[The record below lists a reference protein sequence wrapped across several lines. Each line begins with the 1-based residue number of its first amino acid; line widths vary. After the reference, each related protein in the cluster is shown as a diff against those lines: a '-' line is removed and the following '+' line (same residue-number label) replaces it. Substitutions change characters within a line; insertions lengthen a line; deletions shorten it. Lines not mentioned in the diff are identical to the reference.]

1 MDRLLVEGT
10 EFGRYRLLDPLGA
23 GAMGEVHRAYDTGTD
38 RVVALKLLSP
48 QFAGD
53 TVYRK
58 RFQREAQ
65 IVARLSNP
73 HIVPLHDFGEIDGR
87 LFLDMRLI
95 EAPDLATVL
104 AEKGRLEPAT
114 AVHVITQIASAL
126 DAAHAHGLL
135 HRDVKPSNILVTPE
149 NFAYLIDFGIA
160 RGGND
165 TTLTAAGVM
174 IGTLAY
180 MAPERLTLAET
191 DARSDVYAL
200 ACVLYECLAGT
211 KPYAGDS
218 VERQIAAH
226 LTDDPPRP
234 SATGLPAAFDPV
246 ITTGMAKKPEER
258 YGSAGELAAA
268 AQRALLPPTMSAH
281 RPRPRPRRRTVV
293 AAAVSVLAVTGA
305 SALALSRDGSAFV
318 TDAPEP
324 VVPVTSAVTVAPGP
338 APARPGNPPPAGESP
353 RHRDPLPQPV
363 VTVTETLPAVPGT
376 EGPVI
381 APTPTPGAPAPAL
394 PPPPAPSPSTAT
406 ATPTAT
412 TSGIPTPSTTGAIE
426 PTTTPPETTTPTA
439 TGTSTSPAPSE
450 TQDGGAAE
458 AGDEAAPD
466 GATGT
471 TIATESPSR

>member
-1 MDRLLVEGT
+1 
-10 EFGRYRLLDPLGA
+10 
-23 GAMGEVHRAYDTGTD
+23 MGEVHRAYDTGTD
-38 RVVALKLLSP
+38 RMVALKLLSP
-48 QFAGD
+48 QFAED

-87 LFLDMRLI
+87 LFLDMRLV

-160 RGGND
+160 RGGTD

-200 ACVLYECLAGT
+200 ACVLYECLAGA
-211 KPYAGDS
+211 KPYRGDS

-226 LTDDPPRP
+226 LTDEPPRP
-234 SATGLPAAFDPV
+234 SADGLPAAFDPV

-268 AQRALLPPTMSAH
+268 AQRALLPPTVPAP
-281 RPRPRPRRRTVV
+281 RPRPRPRRRIVV
-293 AAAVSVLAVTGA
+293 AATVSALAVMGA
-305 SALALSRDGSAFV
+305 SALALTRDGSTLV
-318 TDAPEP
+318 TDPPDPAL
-324 VVPVTSAVTVAPGP
+324 PVTSSATVAPGP
-338 APARPGNPPPAGESP
+338 APAGPVAPPPVAEPSQPPDPTPPPA
-353 RHRDPLPQPV
+353 
-363 VTVTETLPAVPGT
+363 VTVTDTVPVA
-376 EGPVI
+376 PVI
-381 APTPTPGAPAPAL
+381 VPSTAVTRVAPTPTPDAPVSTRPSS
-394 PPPPAPSPSTAT
+394 PAPSLSSTT
-406 ATPTAT
+406 APPPRTTTPA
-412 TSGIPTPSTTGAIE
+412 PSTTPGTTE
-426 PTTTPPETTTPTA
+426 PTTTPPETTAPTS
-439 TGTSTSPAPSE
+439 TGTSTSPAPSD
-450 TQDGGAAE
+450 TPDDGTAE
-458 AGDEAAPD
+458 AGDDADPD

-471 TIATESPSR
+471 AIATDPTPR